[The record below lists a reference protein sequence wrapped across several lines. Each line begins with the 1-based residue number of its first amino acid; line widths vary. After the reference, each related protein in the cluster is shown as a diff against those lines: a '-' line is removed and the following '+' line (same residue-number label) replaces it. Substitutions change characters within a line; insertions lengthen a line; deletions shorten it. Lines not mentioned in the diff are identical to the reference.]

1 MSAKPK
7 TENSFVGPVRI
18 PQVYKDGL
26 KSLLKPHVTYSDL
39 VREAIY
45 LFLKQKGVIKDE

>member
-1 MSAKPK
+1 MSAKAESP
-7 TENSFVGPVRI
+7 TVGPVRI
-18 PQVYKDGL
+18 PQSYKDGL

>member
-1 MSAKPK
+1 MVATPK
-7 TENSFVGPVRI
+7 TEIVGPVRI
-18 PQVYKDGL
+18 PQAYKDGL
-26 KSLLKPHVTYSDL
+26 KSLLKPHITYSDL